1 MHLITA
7 LMKRLE
13 TISNLP
19 IVTGN
24 LINAL
29 QSLDK
34 KIACQENDILVK
46 IIKLDDDIFSYIFH
60 HGFNNALFTSIFPS

>member
-1 MHLITA
+1 M
-7 LMKRLE
+7 E
-13 TISNLP
+13 TISNWP

-34 KIACQENDILVK
+34 KIACQENDMT
-46 IIKLDDDIFSYIFH
+46 SE
-60 HGFNNALFTSIFPS
+60 NN